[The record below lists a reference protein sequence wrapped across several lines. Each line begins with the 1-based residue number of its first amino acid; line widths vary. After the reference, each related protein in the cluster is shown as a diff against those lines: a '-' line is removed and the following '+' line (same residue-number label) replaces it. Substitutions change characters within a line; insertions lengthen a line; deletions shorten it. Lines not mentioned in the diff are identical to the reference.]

1 MLSFRMECISV
12 KPVGSG
18 SVHGIIF
25 VVCWGHFSISL
36 GHHDDAI
43 STLMTLSSL
52 GSLSEPMYYADFF
65 STGGTFKAQLEFSFL
80 LGSL

>member
-36 GHHDDAI
+36 GHLDDSL
-43 STLMTLSSL
+43 STLMTPFSL
-52 GSLSEPMYYADFF
+52 GSLSEPMYYAIFF
-65 STGGTFKAQLEFSFL
+65 HWGHFQSSTRVLFL
-80 LGSL
+80 VGSL